1 MDTKR
6 IGIMGGTF
14 DPIHFGHLVIANEVL
29 DQYNMEKII
38 FIPAGNPPHK
48 KGSKASSFDRYFM
61 TNLATLSNEK
71 FEVSNIELIKKE
83 KSYTINTLIELGEI
97 YKDAEIYF
105 ITGADAI
112 IELPNWYEFNRIIKL
127 CKFIAV
133 TRPDYDTAEIERK
146 IQDIIQKYEG
156 QIEVLKVP
164 MLQIS
169 STDIRNRIKNKRTA
183 KYLLPETVEQYIL
196 RNNLYMET
204 ENE

>member
-1 MDTKR
+1 MDSKR

-29 DQYNMEKII
+29 DQYHMEKII

-48 KGSKASSFDRYFM
+48 KDSKASSIDRYIM
-61 TNLATLSNEK
+61 TNLATLSNDK

-83 KSYTINTLIELGEI
+83 KSYTINTLLALREI
-97 YKDAEIYF
+97 YKDAEVYF

-112 IELPNWYEFNRIIKL
+112 IELPNWYEFKSIIKL

-133 TRPDYDTAEIERK
+133 TRPDYNTHEIKEK
-146 IQDIIQKYEG
+146 IQSIIDIYQG
-156 QIEVLKVP
+156 QIELLKVP

-169 STDIRNRIKNKRTA
+169 STEIRNRIKNNRTA
-183 KYLLPETVEQYIL
+183 KYLLPEVVEQYIVK
-196 RNNLYMET
+196 NNLYGDN
-204 ENE
+204 NE